1 MRLLLPLLLVLG
13 VFVLVPTLF
22 CDLFIEAN
30 VAGTCY
36 PYTKILHM
44 LQFVVIVFVL
54 MLLLLF
60 LCQRV
65 LFALCYFI
73 LRDMAL
79 CHARGMRLTGTNIA
93 AIEDEIAA
101 DPSYAYTDTR
111 SSLLKLDR
119 SRR

>member
-1 MRLLLPLLLVLG
+1 
-13 VFVLVPTLF
+13 
-22 CDLFIEAN
+22 
-30 VAGTCY
+30 
-36 PYTKILHM
+36 
-44 LQFVVIVFVL
+44 
-54 MLLLLF
+54 MLLLLLLLLLFCCCCLF
-60 LCQRV
+60 LCQRA
-65 LFALCYFI
+65 LSFALCYYFI